1 MDLVRNV
8 IRVFLV
14 KTVGLVFV
22 NVLRVRNKMTPTT
35 KKRKGAHL
43 QNLVRDKILKAFPHL
58 KPNDIVTAKNGQNG
72 PDLKLSKVARRLVG
86 VNFECKHQNKL
97 STVYSWYTQASKGQH
112 KLTPCVVMKKNSRK
126 ALAVIDLDDFFKLIK
141 E

>member
-14 KTVGLVFV
+14 TTVALVFV
-22 NVLRVRNKMTPTT
+22 KYQRKKNKMTPTT

>member
-1 MDLVRNV
+1 V
-8 IRVFLV
+8 I
-14 KTVGLVFV
+14 
-22 NVLRVRNKMTPTT
+22 MTPTT

-112 KLTPCVVMKKNSRK
+112 KLVPCVVMKKNSRK

>member
-1 MDLVRNV
+1 
-8 IRVFLV
+8 
-14 KTVGLVFV
+14 VGLVFV
-22 NVLRVRNKMTPTT
+22 KEVKMTPTT

-58 KPNDIVTAKNGQNG
+58 KPNDIVTAKNGQSG

-97 STVYSWYTQASKGQH
+97 STVYSWYSQASKGQH
-112 KLTPCVVMKKNSRK
+112 KLIGCVVMKKNSRK
-126 ALAVIDLDDFFKLIK
+126 PLAVIDLDDFFKLIK

>member
-1 MDLVRNV
+1 
-8 IRVFLV
+8 
-14 KTVGLVFV
+14 
-22 NVLRVRNKMTPTT
+22 MTPTT

-58 KPNDIVTAKNGQNG
+58 RPNDIVTAKNGQNG

-97 STVYSWYTQASKGQH
+97 STVYSWYSQASKGQH
-112 KLTPCVVMKKNSRK
+112 KLVPCVVMKKNSRK

-141 E
+141 EGLINSGVTYKMG

>member
-1 MDLVRNV
+1 MALVRSV
-8 IRVFLV
+8 KPEFLV
-14 KTVGLVFV
+14 VTVVLVFV
-22 NVLRVRNKMTPTT
+22 KEVTMTPTT

-97 STVYSWYTQASKGQH
+97 STVYSWYAQASQGQH
-112 KLTPCVVMKKNSRK
+112 KLIPCVVMKKNSRK